1 MDVVFILTRNGYYF
15 ARYDDDIDKITGYEY
30 VQLEDVLKV
39 ECGVPEQSFSL
50 FNKTETHCFRILFK
64 VNGED
69 GYHHMLR
76 STNMKFFNNIVSL
89 ITTED
94 EKIESLKAIADTVAV
109 TMEAKHL
116 KPEIWFG
123 KLEKRRS
130 KSSKPILT
138 LNPVDILH
146 MTREKSPN
154 KLKTV
159 GTKTLANVTSQ
170 FSKLNPI
177 SRLKRTSPKDFTD
190 IRQEELDVGNEAF
203 EEDFDED
210 LKYLNSLHLPSSG
223 LLMNS
228 SGEPAD
234 DSVNLCVQNN
244 SISYSKNQSHSN
256 SQLSSSTEDTS
267 MGDQHLAPTRTRKLS
282 KSSEDVND
290 VPRPRTLRTVFDPFS
305 KISKGLQNIGSNIDQ
320 RFSVPEGSSAAQ
332 YQYMSFAES
341 QVKSPNITSP
351 AEEVQ
356 IRQSTISEDI
366 QRKIERSSTKS
377 LILFI

>member
-1 MDVVFILTRNGYYF
+1 M
-15 ARYDDDIDKITGYEY
+15 
-30 VQLEDVLKV
+30 
-39 ECGVPEQSFSL
+39 
-50 FNKTETHCFRILFK
+50 
-64 VNGED
+64 
-69 GYHHMLR
+69 
-76 STNMKFFNNIVSL
+76 
-89 ITTED
+89 TTED

-109 TMEAKHL
+109 TMEAKDL
-116 KPEIWFG
+116 RPEIWFG

-130 KSSKPILT
+130 KSSKPTLT
-138 LNPVDILH
+138 LNPVDVLH
-146 MTREKSPN
+146 MTREKSPS

-177 SRLKRTSPKDFTD
+177 SRLKRTSQKDFTD
-190 IRQEELDVGNEAF
+190 IRQEDLDVGNEAF

-228 SGEPAD
+228 SGESQY
-234 DSVNLCVQNN
+234 DSVKMCVQNN
-244 SISYSKNQSHSN
+244 SISYNKNQSHSN

-267 MGDQHLAPTRTRKLS
+267 GVDHHLAPVRTRKLS

-290 VPRPRTLRTVFDPFS
+290 VPKTRTLKTVFDPFS
-305 KISKGLQNIGSNIDQ
+305 KISRGLQNIGSNIDH
-320 RFSVPEGSSAAQ
+320 RLSVPEGSTAAQ

-341 QVKSPNITSP
+341 QTKSPNITSP
-351 AEEVQ
+351 SDEVQ